1 MGSDELQLCSSL
13 KVDPTLA
20 AVLTTNYLKP
30 LNVPALSYAVHS
42 SAVREKAQSCLINIW
57 S

>member
-42 SAVREKAQSCLINIW
+42 SAVREKAQSCLINI
-57 S
+57 